1 MEIQFR
7 STGKKIYKH
16 FPDGEIRKVDDPK
29 ICAYRSAVM
38 AGQLPSDA
46 EYMEMKDWTL
56 YEIIECPFCGQEIL
70 HTGLGIPMQYHL
82 AVGHP
87 EMGFKGVIK
96 AGSTGPVSS
105 YNAWW
110 LDEFVRNGELV
121 TCIAT

>member
-16 FPDGEIRKVDDPK
+16 FPDGKIQRAGDSE
-29 ICAYRSAVM
+29 ICAYRKAVVE
-38 AGQLPSDA
+38 GWPPSDA
-46 EYMEMKDWTL
+46 EYMKMKDWTL
-56 YEIIECPFCGQEIL
+56 YEIIECPVCGQEIL
-70 HTGLGIPMQYHL
+70 YTGLGIPMQYHL

>member
-1 MEIQFR
+1 MKIQFR
-7 STGKKIYKH
+7 NTGKKIFKH
-16 FPDGEIRKVDDPK
+16 FPDGEIRGVDDPK

-46 EYMEMKDWTL
+46 EYMRMKDWTL
-56 YEIIECPFCGQEIL
+56 YEIVECPFCGQEIL

-87 EMGFKGVIK
+87 EMGFEGFMKT
-96 AGSTGPVSS
+96 GSTGPASS
-105 YNAWW
+105 YNASW
-110 LDEFVRNGELV
+110 LDAFTQSGEEV